1 MEINN
6 VLTIFILNFWFENR
20 PFSIF
25 RAHFCAEC
33 RTTLACNR
41 WIREKNTRIS
51 IFADF
56 IVYIFHRLF
65 FFSRTSNWILSSHRN
80 NENSI
85 VSIRR
90 KNVWIWAWVD
100 IFRTCRWQCNY
111 VMSNWVW
118 ENTLSSNLKLS
129 QFSIRFIYF
138 TIWRNYCIGFS
149 TPLAPY
155 QQWDYSSRRCNHV
168 NTKFM
173 LCIRSFLANGSSLV
187 RSTSFHFIKN
197 KVIRLDCMVGA
208 RFIPQITK
216 LTLSNN

>member
-6 VLTIFILNFWFENR
+6 VFTIFILNFWFENR

-65 FFSRTSNWILSSHRN
+65 FFSRTSNWILSSHWN
-80 NENSI
+80 DENSI

-90 KNVWIWAWVD
+90 KNVWILAWVD

-149 TPLAPY
+149 TPLAPFNSGIIPV
-155 QQWDYSSRRCNHV
+155 DVVITLIPN
-168 NTKFM
+168 
-173 LCIRSFLANGSSLV
+173 LCCVYVLFWRMVHLLFGPLHSISLK
-187 RSTSFHFIKN
+187 IK
-197 KVIRLDCMVGA
+197 
-208 RFIPQITK
+208 
-216 LTLSNN
+216 